1 MRNSYSNHLI
11 NEKSPYLLSHAHN
24 PVEWYP
30 WGPEAFQKAKE
41 ENKPVFLSIGY
52 STCHWCHVMER
63 ESFEDEETARLLNRC
78 FVSIKVDREERPDID
93 SVYMAVCQ
101 AVNRSGGWPLTVLMT
116 PEQQPFFVATYLPR
130 DSRGQQPGL
139 LQVLS
144 EIAQL
149 WQEEPDKLRRSGA
162 SVCAYISGKTSEDD
176 SGAFEPAEG
185 ENQEAWPDKV
195 LFREAAVA
203 FLRSFDQ
210 EYGGFGQAPKFPA
223 PHNLLFLLHYSR
235 LEGDKTLEYIAAQ
248 TLFSMM
254 RGGIFDHVGGGF
266 SRYSTDRQWLVPH
279 FEKMLYD
286 NALLAMAYLK
296 CWEQTGVFW
305 SRWAAERIFTYV
317 FRELTG
323 EEGGFFCGQDAD
335 SEGVEGR
342 YYVFSPKEVCRVLG
356 EQRGGEFCR
365 RYDIT
370 EAGNFEKMN
379 IPNLLGD
386 EKPWIP
392 DEETAG
398 DCEKLYQYR
407 KDRYPLH
414 KDDKVLTSWS
424 SLMAAACA
432 KGARAASAVRSQE
445 GEAGVPADSVWSQ
458 CLPMAKKSLEFIRRH
473 LVDGEGRLHVRY
485 RDGEAAFD
493 GHLDDYAFYALAL
506 LQMYR
511 TVFDTAYLEEAVRT
525 AEIMVEYFFDRR
537 KGGFYL
543 YASDAEQ
550 LIARPKDTWDGAM
563 PSGNSAAAHVLC
575 ALAGLTAQTQWIR
588 LRDRHLSFLAEET
601 KNYPAGY
608 SFSLLAMTEV
618 LYPSRELICVLS
630 EKCGESVCSSLAAF
644 PDSGLHILVKT
655 PENAKVLD
663 KIAPFTKNY
672 PITGNA
678 RYYLCENGSCR
689 TPRESL
695 EDILKIIKAD

>member
-1 MRNSYSNHLI
+1 MKHSYSNHLI

-30 WGPEAFQKAKE
+30 WCQEAFRKAKE
-41 ENKPVFLSIGY
+41 QNKPVFLSIGY

-63 ESFEDEETARLLNRC
+63 ESFENEETAQLLNRY

-101 AVNRSGGWPLTVLMT
+101 AVNRSGGWPLTVFMT

-130 DSRGQQPGL
+130 ESRGQQPGL
-139 LQVLS
+139 LQVLG

-149 WQEEPDKLRRSGA
+149 WEQDPDKLRKSGA
-162 SVCAYISGKTSEDD
+162 AVCAYISGKSTEDR
-176 SGAFEPAEG
+176 SGAFEPEKE
-185 ENQEAWPDKV
+185 ENQRAWPDKV

-223 PHNLLFLLHYSR
+223 PHNLLFLLHYSC
-235 LEGDKTLEYIAAQ
+235 LEKDKTLEYIAAQ

-296 CWEQTGVFW
+296 CWDQTKAFW
-305 SRWAAERIFTYV
+305 SRWAAERIFLYV

-342 YYVFSPKEVCRVLG
+342 YYVFSPEEVCRVLG
-356 EQRGGEFCR
+356 QDRGEAFCR

-379 IPNLLGD
+379 IPNLLGN

-392 DEETAG
+392 DEETAL

-407 KDRYPLH
+407 RDRYPLH

-432 KGARAASAVRSQE
+432 KGARAAFGMEKDE
-445 GEAGVPADSVWSQ
+445 GEDGSHAASVWSQ
-458 CLPMAKKSLEFIRRH
+458 CLPMAVKSLEFIRTH
-473 LVDGEGRLHVRY
+473 LVDHTGRLRVRY

-506 LQMYR
+506 LQMYQ
-511 TVFDTAYLEEAVRT
+511 TVFDVSYLEEAVRV
-525 AEIMVEYFFDRR
+525 AEIMVEYFFDHK

-550 LIARPKDTWDGAM
+550 LIVRPKDTWDGAM

-575 ALAGLTAQTQWIR
+575 TLAGLTAQEKWIQ
-588 LRDRHLSFLAEET
+588 LRDRQLSFLAEET
-601 KNYPAGY
+601 KSYPAGY
-608 SFSLLAMTEV
+608 SFSLLAVSEV

-630 EKCGESVCSSLAAF
+630 ETCGESVCRNLADL
-644 PDSGLHILVKT
+644 PDRGMYILVKT
-655 PENAKVLD
+655 PENAHRLEQ
-663 KIAPFTKNY
+663 IAPFTKNY
-672 PITGNA
+672 PLTENNK
-678 RYYLCENGSCR
+678 YYLCENGSCQK
-689 TPRESL
+689 PQESL
-695 EDILKIIKAD
+695 EEILKIGKI

>member
-1 MRNSYSNHLI
+1 MQHSYSNHLI

-30 WGPEAFQKAKE
+30 WCQEAFQKARE

-63 ESFEDEETARLLNRC
+63 ESFENEETARILNRY

-130 DSRGQQPGL
+130 ESRGQQPGL

-149 WQEEPDKLRRSGA
+149 WEREPDKLRKSGA
-162 SVCAYISGKTSEDD
+162 AVCAYISGESAEDD
-176 SGAFEPAEG
+176 SGAFEPDKG
-185 ENQEAWPDKV
+185 ENQSAWPDKV

-210 EYGGFGQAPKFPA
+210 EYGGFGQAPKFPT

-235 LEGDKTLEYIAAQ
+235 LEKDKTLEYIAAQ

-286 NALLAMAYLK
+286 NALLAMAYIK
-296 CWEQTGVFW
+296 CWEQTGAFW
-305 SRWAAERIFTYV
+305 SRWTAERIFTYV

-342 YYVFSPKEVCRVLG
+342 YYVFSLDEVCRVLG
-356 EQRGGEFCR
+356 QDAGEAFGR

-370 EAGNFEKMN
+370 KRGNFEKMN

-392 DEETAG
+392 DEETAR

-414 KDDKVLTSWS
+414 RDDKVLTSWS

-432 KGARAASAVRSQE
+432 KGARAAFVMEKQA
-445 GEAGVPADSVWSQ
+445 GEAGTHIDSVWSQ
-458 CLPMAKKSLEFIRRH
+458 CLPMAEKSLEFIRRH
-473 LVDGEGRLHVRY
+473 LVDERGRLHVRY

-511 TVFDTAYLEEAVRT
+511 TVFDVSYLEEAVRA
-525 AEIMVEYFFDRR
+525 AEIMVEYFFDHK

-543 YASDAEQ
+543 YASDSEQ

-575 ALAGLTAQTQWIR
+575 ALAALTAQEKWIQ
-588 LRDRHLSFLAEET
+588 LRDRQLSFLAGET
-601 KNYPAGY
+601 KSYPAGY
-608 SFSLLAMTEV
+608 SFSLLAMSEV
-618 LYPSRELICVLS
+618 LYPSRELICVVP
-630 EKCGESVCSSLAAF
+630 EACVESVIRGLADF
-644 PDSGLHILVKT
+644 PDRGLHILVKT
-655 PENAKVLD
+655 PKNAGCLER
-663 KIAPFTKNY
+663 IAPFTKNY
-672 PITGNA
+672 PLTENPK
-678 RYYLCENGSCR
+678 YYLCENGSCQK
-689 TPRESL
+689 PQESL
-695 EDILKIIKAD
+695 EDVLKLGKI